1 MNNGPKAVNTCKL
14 KKKIN
19 SVVQQIEPMK
29 FEHHLVINNLV
40 VVAVRLKVVGTRLV
54 VEEFTELCRLSV
66 VKGLTRW
73 LTTPTALYGTLG
85 PRCDRVE
92 RLVWWWRCT
101 QNVTIIWL
109 HRSILSDLVGRRQHA
124 QNEDSKRHLDEHLGF
139 TDRHWLCPCDTCR
152 QHSAALILA
161 FSCMDVHWSLW
172 PFISSVG
179 LSTLGEVNFG

>member
-85 PRCDRVE
+85 PLCNRVE
-92 RLVWWWRCT
+92 RLVRRRHCT
-101 QNVTIIWL
+101 QNFTTVRL
-109 HRSILSDLVGRRQHA
+109 HRSILFDLVGRRQHA
-124 QNEDSKRHLDEHLGF
+124 QDEDAERHLDEHLGS
-139 TDRHWLCPCDTCR
+139 TDH
-152 QHSAALILA
+152 QQ
-161 FSCMDVHWSLW
+161 LW
-172 PFISSVG
+172 WH
-179 LSTLGEVNFG
+179 THH